1 MTMSWFDYDDYLR
14 ISDEIDF
21 NKLATKVESTLLMN
35 ELQMDK
41 YNEDLCRDKLLELNE
56 LVYDVMEME
65 ARAAIHKYHEIYD
78 KCLVYYEDIQW
89 QMNEFVKKIQ

>member
-1 MTMSWFDYDDYLR
+1 MSWFDYDDYLR

-65 ARAAIHKYHEIYD
+65 ARATIHKHHEIYD

>member
-21 NKLATKVESTLLMN
+21 NKMASKVEITLLMN

-41 YNEDLCRDKLLELNE
+41 YNEDLCRDKLVELNE

-65 ARAAIHKYHEIYD
+65 ARAAIHKHHEIYD

>member
-1 MTMSWFDYDDYLR
+1 MSWFDYDDYLR

-21 NKLATKVESTLLMN
+21 NKIASKVEITLLMN

-41 YNEDLCRDKLLELNE
+41 YNEDLCRDKLVELNE

-65 ARAAIHKYHEIYD
+65 ARAAIHKHHEIYD

>member
-1 MTMSWFDYDDYLR
+1 MSWFDYDDYLR

-65 ARAAIHKYHEIYD
+65 ARAAIHKHHEIYD

>member
-1 MTMSWFDYDDYLR
+1 MSWFNYDDYLR

-65 ARAAIHKYHEIYD
+65 ARSAIHKHHEIYD

>member
-1 MTMSWFDYDDYLR
+1 MSWFDYDDYLR

-21 NKLATKVESTLLMN
+21 NKMASKVEITLLMN

-65 ARAAIHKYHEIYD
+65 ARAAIHKHHEIYD

>member
-1 MTMSWFDYDDYLR
+1 
-14 ISDEIDF
+14 
-21 NKLATKVESTLLMN
+21 
-35 ELQMDK
+35 MDK

-65 ARAAIHKYHEIYD
+65 ARAAIHKHHEIYD

>member
-1 MTMSWFDYDDYLR
+1 MTMSWFSYDDYLR

-21 NKLATKVESTLLMN
+21 NKMATKVDAILLMN
-35 ELQMDK
+35 DLQMDK
-41 YNEDLCRDKLLELNE
+41 YNEDLCRDKLAELNE
-56 LVYDVMEME
+56 IVYDVMEME
-65 ARAAIHKYHEIYD
+65 ARAAIHKHHEIYD